1 MRFFKSVIEL
11 FESHFD
17 GSVLD
22 IGSND
27 LGGGPHLLLKSREYI
42 GVDLG
47 PGKNVDLI
55 SGGQDVELPSNYF
68 DVVMSSECFEHNPY
82 WRSTLHNMVRMTKP
96 GGLVVFSC
104 AGIGRQEHGTSRS
117 FAEAAPLAIQI
128 GQEYYGNVSK
138 RQVQATIDEF
148 AFSSF
153 DLFENHVS
161 CDLYFVGIKKPGE
174 SKDIQNFRILQNQ
187 NKKYL
192 RRHGSWLM
200 VFVRLALR
208 PFWKM
213 VNRFPFM
220 KWLVKSLLRKNI

>member
-1 MRFFKSVIEL
+1 MRFFKSVIDL
-11 FESHFD
+11 FESHFE

-82 WRSTLHNMVRMTKP
+82 WRSTFHNMVRMAKP

-117 FAEAAPLAIQI
+117 YAELSPLAIQI

-138 RQVQATIDEF
+138 RQVKAIMDEF
-148 AFSSF
+148 AFSIF
-153 DLFENHVS
+153 DLFENHVT
-161 CDLYFVGIKKPGE
+161 CDLYFAGIKKPGK
-174 SKDIQNFRILQNQ
+174 SSDLHKFRSLQNQ
-187 NKKYL
+187 NRQYL

-200 VFVRLALR
+200 VLVRYALR

-213 VNRFPFM
+213 VNRYPLI
-220 KWLVKSLLRKNI
+220 KWLVNNLFGKNV